1 MSETCPFCPPELNER
16 DVKLSNTLC
25 VFVTRAHPV
34 LVGSGVIVPR
44 AHRRD
49 VFDLTQEEWE
59 ASFEL
64 LVRVRRAIDRELS
77 PDGYNVGWN
86 CGSAAGQEVFHAH
99 MHVIPRF
106 GDEPLAGRG
115 IRYWLKQETNR
126 RRPGAR

>member
-1 MSETCPFCPPELNER
+1 MSTTCPFCPPELDEHR
-16 DVKLSNTLC
+16 IQLSNALC
-25 VFVTRAHPV
+25 LFLTSQDPI
-34 LVGSGVIVPR
+34 LVGSGTIVPR

-49 VFDLTQEEWE
+49 VFELSREEWA

-64 LVRVRRAIDRELS
+64 LVRARAAMDRELA

-86 CGSAAGQEVFHAH
+86 CGAAAGQEVLHAH

-115 IRYWLKQETNR
+115 IRSWLKQEANR
-126 RRPGAR
+126 RPRVG